1 MHERTYDLA
10 KQNRSKHACICVNVT
25 NEFVFSR
32 EGEKE
37 QTCAFRMY
45 WAMESFLMIV
55 EGSSSKTWKRGRVKL
70 DHPLLQVEISITSV
84 AYKKVRKWYHL
95 QERSYNTIC

>member
-25 NEFVFSR
+25 NEFAFSR

-37 QTCAFRMY
+37 LLRFVPWRGVPHVLLSSLAHEGRFRHFVPSTFVY
-45 WAMESFLMIV
+45 FHFDF
-55 EGSSSKTWKRGRVKL
+55 G
-70 DHPLLQVEISITSV
+70 
-84 AYKKVRKWYHL
+84 
-95 QERSYNTIC
+95 